1 MRYVG
6 TSPHR
11 RDISNGDPMTVRLPV
26 AIAAIIVTA
35 LGLVAIAL
43 SGGGEAIIGP
53 SLAAIIATIFILAGR

>member
-1 MRYVG
+1 
-6 TSPHR
+6 
-11 RDISNGDPMTVRLPV
+11 MTVRLPV

-43 SGGGEAIIGP
+43 SGGVEAIIGP